1 MRTRPWSL
9 GSSSLVDLPTL
20 AVWVGMTDSTQSAN
34 AVNVKITWLEGG
46 GYTHDDIVGSL
57 GDPTLGPVWVGM
69 YGFGWVICTQD
80 PATIPDGAT
89 LPDGGLFKTWGELKE
104 NEETGEACENMVAYE
119 SIQEFAAEEDTLRWM
134 CSYQDEEKD
143 EIEAALREHGFP
155 LAADR
160 IQDVDMLAAYRPPAQ
175 IYGRGR
181 SHICHRVRKSRAL
194 TRIGGHGQLDPEFRC
209 DDLRRAHQ
217 LLVPVSCRQPS

>member
-1 MRTRPWSL
+1 
-9 GSSSLVDLPTL
+9 
-20 AVWVGMTDSTQSAN
+20 MTDSTQSAN

-80 PATIPDGAT
+80 PATIPDDAT
-89 LPDGGLFKTWGELKE
+89 LPDGSLFKTWGELKE

-160 IQDVDMLAAYRPPAQ
+160 IQDVDMLAAYRPLRKYMA
-175 IYGRGR
+175 GG
-181 SHICHRVRKSRAL
+181 VRISAIWSGSL
-194 TRIGGHGQLDPEFRC
+194 GPS
-209 DDLRRAHQ
+209 
-217 LLVPVSCRQPS
+217 LV